1 MPHAPRREW
10 SARDGHQFPGGTNN
24 LPSGGKQ
31 RFGAQG
37 VMLIEQGNDF
47 GLGRNLLDDRGKIKN
62 KWLQAP
68 KINPICGFNL
78 GNEKGVVAFL

>member
-1 MPHAPRREW
+1 
-10 SARDGHQFPGGTNN
+10 
-24 LPSGGKQ
+24 
-31 RFGAQG
+31 
-37 VMLIEQGNDF
+37 MLIEQGNDF

-68 KINPICGFNL
+68 KINTICGFNL